1 MRGRD
6 SFLYHALG
14 SRELL
19 MERYLIKSDRGP
31 IMQFDSL
38 AAARQAAKDWR
49 INRVRDL
56 YLIDQKTGE
65 RITP

>member
-1 MRGRD
+1 
-6 SFLYHALG
+6 
-14 SRELL
+14 

-31 IMQFDSL
+31 IMQFESL
-38 AAARQAAKDWR
+38 ASARQAVKDWR